1 MLQNKIYLNYLL
13 EILKT
18 FLVILFGLSVI
29 ALTVRA
35 VNFLDLIVE
44 NGYPVST
51 YFKYSLLNLSG
62 ISLKFIPFSFLLSL
76 TIFILKHL
84 QDNEFLI
91 LWISG
96 VKKIKIVNL
105 IIFSSVIVLILYLV
119 LSIFFTPYALLK
131 SRMLL
136 SQEDLNSFLPT
147 IRTQQFSDT
156 YSGLSIIV
164 EKKLNNEI
172 ENVFIHD
179 QGNNLKSLSSNISDT
194 SSTTIIAKKGIV
206 NKKSIILLNGQI
218 LSSKKDKTKDEI
230 IKFEQL
236 NIDLGKIST
245 STIKQPK
252 LQETAT
258 YRLLSC
264 FIFKNFKDVICEDEA
279 KKEIIPSLIR
289 RIGLPLY
296 IPVLSL
302 ICSLLLFQSNKKY
315 LNKFLIFAYSFLL
328 LVFTE
333 LVVRYTGINDFL
345 RLFFIIFP
353 FFLFII
359 FYLILF
365 FRLPKTQK
373 TI

>member
-206 NKKSIILLNGQI
+206 NKKSIILVASLENKKTSIGAGVSADLLDKYDAVQI
-218 LSSKKDKTKDEI
+218 VK
-230 IKFEQL
+230 
-236 NIDLGKIST
+236 KISSLLGSEGGGGRKDFAQSGGGET
-245 STIKQPK
+245 TLENIK
-252 LQETAT
+252 
-258 YRLLSC
+258 S
-264 FIFKNFKDVICEDEA
+264 IFNKVT
-279 KKEIIPSLIR
+279 KEI
-289 RIGLPLY
+289 
-296 IPVLSL
+296 
-302 ICSLLLFQSNKKY
+302 
-315 LNKFLIFAYSFLL
+315 
-328 LVFTE
+328 
-333 LVVRYTGINDFL
+333 
-345 RLFFIIFP
+345 
-353 FFLFII
+353 
-359 FYLILF
+359 
-365 FRLPKTQK
+365 
-373 TI
+373 